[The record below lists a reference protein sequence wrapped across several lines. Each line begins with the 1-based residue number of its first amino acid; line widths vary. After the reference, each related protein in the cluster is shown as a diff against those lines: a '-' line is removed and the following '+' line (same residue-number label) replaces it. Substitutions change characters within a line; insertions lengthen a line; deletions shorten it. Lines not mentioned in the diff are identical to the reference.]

1 MDRRQALRQGLALAG
16 AGLAHLTLGA
26 PARAQ
31 QKLIPVKCGVP
42 NAATDVG
49 YFVAHAKG
57 YFKEEGLDV
66 SFTPFPSAA
75 TMIAPLASGELQV
88 GAGGPSAGLYNAISR
103 GMDIRIVADKSKNVV
118 NRGSQ
123 KLLVRKALVE
133 SGRVKTL
140 ADLKGLK
147 FANGAPGS
155 SASSVI
161 YKVLQKAGLEASDIT
176 EVSMSFPQQVAAL
189 ESGAIDFAMPPDP
202 ATTLALNR
210 GVAVSLLNGWD
221 VYPVH
226 QIAVTLYS
234 GRFATQQP
242 DAARRFMR
250 AFLKGVR
257 YHNDAL
263 NEKGEFSG
271 AKGDE
276 VVKILTEY
284 GPFKDP
290 ALYRSFILAFCDPDG
305 GLHMESLKED
315 IEIFQK
321 LKLLE
326 KPVDI
331 NQVVDLSFRD
341 WALKEL
347 GPYKK
352 S

>member
-1 MDRRQALRQGLALAG
+1 MDRRQVLS
-16 AGLAHLTLGA
+16 LGA
-26 PARAQ
+26 FAAAAAIAGDARAQ
-31 QKLIPVKCGVP
+31 ARMTPIKVGVP

-57 YFKEEGLDV
+57 WFKEEGLDV
-66 SFTPFPSAA
+66 SFVPFPSAA
-75 TMIAPLASGELQV
+75 RMITPLATGELQV
-88 GAGGPSAGLYNAISR
+88 GAGGPSAGLYNAINR
-103 GMDIRIVADKSKNVV
+103 GMDIRIVSDKSKNVV

-123 KLLVRKALVE
+123 KLLVRKALIE
-133 SGRVKTL
+133 SGRVKQL
-140 ADLKGLK
+140 SDIKGLK

-161 YKVLQKAGLEASDIT
+161 YKVLQKAGLQITDID
-176 EVSMSFPQQVAAL
+176 EVSMGFPEQVQAL
-189 ESGAIDFAMPPDP
+189 ASGAIDIAMPPDP
-202 ATTLALNR
+202 ATTIAIER
-210 GVAVSLLNGWD
+210 GIAVSILNGWD

-226 QIAVTLYS
+226 QVAVTLY
-234 GRFATQQP
+234 GGKFATENP

-284 GPFKDP
+284 GPWKDP
-290 ALYRSFILAFCDPDG
+290 KIYRSFILAFCDPDG
-305 GLHMESLKED
+305 ELHMGSLQED
-315 IEIFQK
+315 IEIFQR

-326 KPVDI
+326 KPIDI
-331 NQVVDLSFRD
+331 NKVVDRTFLD

-352 S
+352 AAN

>member
-1 MDRRQALRQGLALAG
+1 MNRRDFLALG
-16 AGLAHLTLGA
+16 AASIATGA
-26 PARAQ
+26 MPAFGQ
-31 QKLIPVKCGVP
+31 TLIPIKVGVP

-66 SFTPFPSAA
+66 SFTPFASAA
-75 TMIAPLASGELQV
+75 SMIAPLASGDLQV
-88 GAGGPSAGLYNAISR
+88 GAGGPSAGLYNAINR
-103 GMDIRIVADKSKNVV
+103 GIDIRIVSDKSKNVV

-123 KLLVRKALVE
+123 KLLVRKALYD
-133 SGRVKTL
+133 SGKVRTL
-140 ADLKGLK
+140 ADIKGLK

-161 YKVLQKAGLEASDIT
+161 YKVLQKAGLQIGDID

-189 ESGAIDFAMPPDP
+189 ESGAIDIAMPPDP
-202 ATTLALNR
+202 ATTLAISR
-210 GVAVSLLNGWD
+210 GVAVSILNGWD

-226 QIAVTLYS
+226 QVAVTLYA
-234 GRFATQQP
+234 GKFANEQP

-263 NEKGEFSG
+263 DESGNFTG

-284 GPFKDP
+284 GPYKD
-290 ALYRSFILAFCDPDG
+290 AAIYRSFVFAFCDPDG
-305 GLHMESLKED
+305 VLNLQSLQED
-315 IEIFQK
+315 IDVFQK
-321 LKLLE
+321 LKLIE
-326 KPVDI
+326 KPVALDK
-331 NQVVDLSFRD
+331 VVDTRFLD
-341 WALKEL
+341 WAIQQI

-352 S
+352 AAQ

>member
-1 MDRRQALRQGLALAG
+1 MNRRQALAFGASGLLFAAMDR
-16 AGLAHLTLGA
+16 AH
-26 PARAQ
+26 AQ
-31 QKLIPVKCGVP
+31 QKLVAVKVGVP

-57 YFKEEGLDV
+57 YFREEGLDV
-66 SFTPFPSAA
+66 SFIPFPSAA
-75 TMIAPLASGELQV
+75 RMITPLATNELQV

-103 GMDIRIVADKSKNVV
+103 GMDIRIVSDKSKNVV

-123 KLLVRKALVE
+123 KLLVRKALIE
-133 SGRVKTL
+133 SGRVKEL
-140 ADLKGLK
+140 RDIKGLK

-161 YKVLQKAGLEASDIT
+161 YKVLQRAGLDIGDIE
-176 EVSMSFPQQVAAL
+176 EVSMSFPQQVQAL
-189 ESGAIDFAMPPDP
+189 ESGAIDIAMPPDP
-202 ATTLALNR
+202 ATTIAITR
-210 GVAVSLLNGWD
+210 GIAIPILNGWD

-226 QIAVTLYS
+226 QVAVTLYS
-234 GRFATQQP
+234 GQFAKENP

-271 AKGDE
+271 ARGDE

-284 GPFKDP
+284 GPYKDP
-290 ALYRSFILAFCDPDG
+290 KVYRSFILAYCDPNGELD
-305 GLHMESLKED
+305 MTSLKED
-315 IEIFQK
+315 IAIFQK

-331 NQVVDLSFRD
+331 EKVVDRTFLD

-347 GPYKK
+347 GPYKPAAK
-352 S
+352 

>member
-1 MDRRQALRQGLALAG
+1 MDRRQVLALG
-16 AGLAHLTLGA
+16 AGGMAFAAA

-31 QKLIPVKCGVP
+31 QGKPIPVKVGVP

-57 YFKEEGLDV
+57 WFKEEGLDV
-66 SFTPFPSAA
+66 SFVPFPSAA
-75 TMIAPLASGELQV
+75 RMIAPLATNDLQV

-103 GMDIRIVADKSKNVV
+103 GLDIRIVSDKSKNVV

-123 KLLVRKALVE
+123 KLLVRKALIE
-133 SGRVKTL
+133 SGRVKQL
-140 ADLKGLK
+140 SDIKGLR

-161 YKVLQKAGLEASDIT
+161 YKVLQKAGLQIGDID
-176 EVSMSFPQQVAAL
+176 EVSMGFPEQVQAL
-189 ESGAIDFAMPPDP
+189 ASGAIDIAMPPDP
-202 ATTLALNR
+202 ATTIAITR
-210 GVAVSLLNGWD
+210 GIAVPILNGWD

-226 QIAVTLYS
+226 QVAVTLYS
-234 GRFATQQP
+234 GKFATDNP

-257 YHNDAL
+257 YHNDSL

-271 AKGDE
+271 AQGDE

-290 ALYRSFILAFCDPDG
+290 QVYRSFILAYCDPNGELD
-305 GLHMESLKED
+305 MQSLQED
-315 IEIFQK
+315 IEIFQR

-331 NQVVDLSFRD
+331 NKVVDRTFLD

-352 S
+352 ATN

>member
-1 MDRRQALRQGLALAG
+1 MDRRKVLALGA
-16 AGLAHLTLGA
+16 AGLAFGYGGKA
-26 PARAQ
+26 IAQ
-31 QKLIPVKCGVP
+31 GKPVPVKVGVP

-57 YFKEEGLDV
+57 WFKEEGLDV
-66 SFTPFPSAA
+66 SFVPFPSAA
-75 TMIAPLASGELQV
+75 RMITPLATGDLQV

-103 GMDIRIVADKSKNVV
+103 GMDIRIVSDKSKNIV

-123 KLLVRKALVE
+123 KLLVRKALID
-133 SGRVKTL
+133 SGRVKQL
-140 ADLKGLK
+140 SDIKGLK

-161 YKVLQKAGLEASDIT
+161 YKVLQKAGLEIGDID
-176 EVSMSFPQQVAAL
+176 EVSLSFPQQLQAL
-189 ESGAIDFAMPPDP
+189 ESGAIDIAMPPDP
-202 ATTLALNR
+202 ATTIAINR
-210 GVAVSLLNGWD
+210 GIAIPILNGWD

-226 QIAVTLYS
+226 QVAVTLYS
-234 GRFATQQP
+234 GKFASENP

-257 YHNDAL
+257 YHNDSL

-271 AKGDE
+271 PQGDE

-284 GPFKDP
+284 GPYKEP
-290 ALYRSFILAFCDPDG
+290 KVYRSFILAYCDPNGELDIA
-305 GLHMESLKED
+305 SLKED
-315 IEIFQK
+315 IAIFQK

-331 NQVVDLSFRD
+331 EKVVDRSFLDR
-341 WALKEL
+341 ALKDL
-347 GPYKK
+347 GPYKPARK
-352 S
+352 

>member
-1 MDRRQALRQGLALAG
+1 MHRRQVLALGAAAAAASIAG
-16 AGLAHLTLGA
+16 S
-26 PARAQ
+26 ARAQ
-31 QKLIPVKCGVP
+31 GKMIPIKVGVP

-57 YFKEEGLDV
+57 WFKEEGLDV
-66 SFTPFPSAA
+66 SFIPFPSAA
-75 TMIAPLASGELQV
+75 RMITPLATGELQV
-88 GAGGPSAGLYNAISR
+88 GAGGPSAGLYNAINR

-123 KLLVRKALVE
+123 KLLVRKALID
-133 SGRVKTL
+133 SGRVKQL
-140 ADLKGLK
+140 SDIKGLR
-147 FANGAPGS
+147 FGNGAPGS

-161 YKVLQKAGLEASDIT
+161 YKVLQRAGLQITDID
-176 EVSMSFPQQVAAL
+176 EVSMGFPEQVQAL
-189 ESGAIDFAMPPDP
+189 ASGSIDIAMPPDP
-202 ATTLALNR
+202 ATTIAIER
-210 GVAVSLLNGWD
+210 GIAVSILNGWD

-226 QIAVTLYS
+226 QVAVTLYG
-234 GRFATQQP
+234 GRFATENP

-263 NEKGEFSG
+263 NEQGEFSG

-284 GPFKDP
+284 GPWKDP
-290 ALYRSFILAFCDPDG
+290 KVYRSFILAFCDPEG
-305 GLHMESLKED
+305 ELHMESLQED
-315 IEIFQK
+315 IEIFQR

-331 NQVVDLSFRD
+331 RKVVDRTFLD

-352 S
+352 AG

>member
-1 MDRRQALRQGLALAG
+1 MHRRQVLALGAAAAAATIAG
-16 AGLAHLTLGA
+16 G
-26 PARAQ
+26 ARAQ
-31 QKLIPVKCGVP
+31 GKMIPVKVGVP

-49 YFVAHAKG
+49 YFVAHSKG
-57 YFKEEGLDV
+57 WFKEEGLDV
-66 SFTPFPSAA
+66 SFVPFPSAA
-75 TMIAPLASGELQV
+75 RMITPLATGELQV
-88 GAGGPSAGLYNAISR
+88 GAGGPSAGLYNAINR

-226 QIAVTLYS
+226 QIAVTL
-234 GRFATQQP
+234 
-242 DAARRFMR
+242 
-250 AFLKGVR
+250 
-257 YHNDAL
+257 
-263 NEKGEFSG
+263 
-271 AKGDE
+271 
-276 VVKILTEY
+276 
-284 GPFKDP
+284 
-290 ALYRSFILAFCDPDG
+290 
-305 GLHMESLKED
+305 
-315 IEIFQK
+315 
-321 LKLLE
+321 
-326 KPVDI
+326 
-331 NQVVDLSFRD
+331 
-341 WALKEL
+341 
-347 GPYKK
+347 
-352 S
+352 

>member
-1 MDRRQALRQGLALAG
+1 MNRRQLLAIGASGAALAAVG
-16 AGLAHLTLGA
+16 
-26 PARAQ
+26 RAQ
-31 QKLIPVKCGVP
+31 AQTKLVPVKVGVP

-57 YFKEEGLDV
+57 WFKEEGLDV
-66 SFTPFPSAA
+66 SFIPFPSAA
-75 TMIAPLASGELQV
+75 RMITPLATNDLQV

-103 GMDIRIVADKSKNVV
+103 GMDIRIVSDKSKNVV

-123 KLLVRKALVE
+123 KLLVRKALIE
-133 SGRVKTL
+133 SGRVKQL
-140 ADLKGLK
+140 SDIKGLR

-161 YKVLQKAGLEASDIT
+161 YKVLQKAGLEITDIE
-176 EVSMSFPQQVAAL
+176 EVSMGFPQQVQAL
-189 ESGAIDFAMPPDP
+189 ESGAIDIAMPPDP
-202 ATTLALNR
+202 AMTVAINR
-210 GVAVSLLNGWD
+210 GIAVPILNGWD

-226 QIAVTLYS
+226 QVAVTLYS
-234 GRFATQQP
+234 GDFAKNSP

-257 YHNDAL
+257 YHNDSL
-263 NEKGEFSG
+263 NEKGEFTG
-271 AKGDE
+271 PQGDE

-290 ALYRSFILAFCDPDG
+290 QVYRSFILAFCDPNGELD
-305 GLHMESLKED
+305 MASLQED
-315 IEIFQK
+315 IAIFQK

-331 NQVVDLSFRD
+331 NKVVDRTFLD

-347 GPYKK
+347 GPYKPARK
-352 S
+352 

>member
-1 MDRRQALRQGLALAG
+1 MDRRKVLTLGLTGLALATAGG
-16 AGLAHLTLGA
+16 AN
-26 PARAQ
+26 AQ
-31 QKLIPVKCGVP
+31 AKLLPVKVGVP

-57 YFKEEGLDV
+57 WFKEEGLDV
-66 SFTPFPSAA
+66 SFIPFPSAA
-75 TMIAPLASGELQV
+75 RMITPLATNDLQV

-103 GMDIRIVADKSKNVV
+103 GMDIRIVSDKSKNVV

-123 KLLVRKALVE
+123 KLLVRKALID
-133 SGRVKTL
+133 SGRVKQL
-140 ADLKGLK
+140 SDIKGLK
-147 FANGAPGS
+147 FGNGAPGS

-161 YKVLQKAGLEASDIT
+161 YKVLQKAGLEITDID
-176 EVSMSFPQQVAAL
+176 EVSMSFPQQVQAL
-189 ESGAIDFAMPPDP
+189 ESGAIDIAMPPDP
-202 ATTLALNR
+202 ATTIAITR
-210 GVAVSLLNGWD
+210 GIAVSILNGWD

-226 QIAVTLYS
+226 QVAVTLYS
-234 GRFATQQP
+234 GKWASENP

-257 YHNDAL
+257 YHNDSL

-276 VVKILTEY
+276 VVNILTEY

-290 ALYRSFILAFCDPDG
+290 KIYRSFILAFCDPNG
-305 GLHMESLKED
+305 ELHMESLQED
-315 IEIFQK
+315 IAIFQK

-331 NQVVDLSFRD
+331 NRVVDRTYLD

-347 GPYKK
+347 GPYKPAGK
-352 S
+352 